1 MSLDN
6 IQLPASVLQS
16 LYNKSLYDLNTDK
29 SEVNSA
35 QPANIV
41 FLGNNAKKIVVL
53 INSSQA
59 IYLPDEELNFLLGIL
74 TACKLSMADIA
85 LVNVAKNP
93 SISYTE
99 ITGQFKAEKIILFGT
114 EPEAIGLPLEF
125 PHYQI
130 QKFNNQVYLS
140 SVSLNGLQ
148 ADKEEKLKLWN
159 CLKKIFLPA

>member
-1 MSLDN
+1 
-6 IQLPASVLQS
+6 
-16 LYNKSLYDLNTDK
+16 
-29 SEVNSA
+29 
-35 QPANIV
+35 
-41 FLGNNAKKIVVL
+41 
-53 INSSQA
+53 
-59 IYLPDEELNFLLGIL
+59 
-74 TACKLSMADIA
+74 MADIA